1 MLIFVNLSYPHF
13 HNFDVGKIFDL
24 LKINNINTPCI
35 SNAME
40 KYEDEKLLDNY
51 EDMARAYSKS
61 LKNKGFVFIKLE
73 DEEFSML
80 VDEINIIFAK
90 ILATFEKLSSFM
102 DCKVAKDLTEKQ
114 ISAFNDKFHHRTSV
128 CFNFVQSATSAFLTL
143 ISLENTLTLKLMILS
158 VKSGELEFCHEIIT
172 ARAHVYA
179 NSFSLEGFVL
189 QN

>member
-1 MLIFVNLSYPHF
+1 
-13 HNFDVGKIFDL
+13 
-24 LKINNINTPCI
+24 
-35 SNAME
+35 ME

-51 EDMARAYSKS
+51 EEMARAYSKS

-80 VDEINIIFAK
+80 IDEINIIFAK

-102 DCKVAKDLTEKQ
+102 DCNVAKNLTEKQ
-114 ISAFNDKFHHRTSV
+114 ISAFNEKFHHKTSA

-143 ISLENTLTLKLMILS
+143 ISLENTLTLKHMILS

-172 ARAHVYA
+172 ARTHVYA